1 MANVPTSGET
11 AIVIQMPENAGG
23 ELPKEAPSPGAPQD
37 ESKPSTNPKD
47 GTKSGSVKLALALST
62 AKNIGMQGLN
72 AAVSNMGLA
81 TGDYHKQARVERGI
95 QAGQTIVGVGLAFTN
110 IYTAIATVAG
120 TGIQMASEIYKQ
132 NREREI
138 ANYEAEQYAKR
149 IGFTVDRR

>member
-1 MANVPTSGET
+1 MAGIPTTGEQV
-11 AIVIQMPENAGG
+11 IVIQMPETEGG
-23 ELPKEAPSPGAPQD
+23 ELPKEAPSPATPQD
-37 ESKPSTNPKD
+37 EAKPSKNPVD
-47 GTKSGSVKLALALST
+47 GGKNEQVKLALALST

-72 AAVSNMGLA
+72 AAVSNIGLA
-81 TGDYHKQARVERGI
+81 SGNYYQQARVERGI

-132 NREREI
+132 NREREL
-138 ANYEAEQYAKR
+138 ANYEAEQYSKR